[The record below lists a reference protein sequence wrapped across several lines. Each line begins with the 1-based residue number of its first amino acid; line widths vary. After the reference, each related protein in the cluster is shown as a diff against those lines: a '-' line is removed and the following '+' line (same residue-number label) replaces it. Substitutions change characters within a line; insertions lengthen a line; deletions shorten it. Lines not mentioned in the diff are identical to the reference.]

1 VTILGYHHE
10 CIIHGRYVVL
20 NHFPIAIWENM
31 KEGAYMLCG
40 HSHYSYPATQ
50 VDSADGLT
58 LDCGWDG
65 HAKPLLFDEIV
76 SIMNQKQI
84 RKADHHVK

>member
-1 VTILGYHHE
+1 MVLGPVLMGDKVLADIL
-10 CIIHGRYVVL
+10 R
-20 NHFPIAIWENM
+20 
-31 KEGAYMLCG
+31 YMLCG